1 MSVTERQQR
10 ILVAIDVLVD
20 ARVEDVMAAVDS
32 LSDDEAELD
41 FWVRDRIRIALGLL
55 TAADDEV
62 AFWTEALSMACPP
75 ELRGSR

>member
-1 MSVTERQQR
+1 VSVTERQQR

-41 FWVRDRIRIALGLL
+41 FWVRDRIRIALG
-55 TAADDEV
+55 
-62 AFWTEALSMACPP
+62 P
-75 ELRGSR
+75 RR